1 MTHPKRCIFKAFTRV
16 HRKPAFPMTYINQ
29 QVSEVQRGLSAA
41 PEEIKK
47 DQGLL

>member
-1 MTHPKRCIFKAFTRV
+1 
-16 HRKPAFPMTYINQ
+16 MTYINQ

-41 PEEIKK
+41 PEEIKM